1 MAYMIT
7 QSLIGSWF
15 YAMNENP
22 YADATTEDTSWADFM
37 RTLRREPS
45 IPTEA
50 MQNGIDFENLVTD
63 ILNDRANTSD
73 KWYAAAAK
81 IAQIIKGARL
91 QVPAKR
97 FVTIRGMEI
106 MLYGRLDALKA
117 GVVYDIKFTKHY
129 EAGKYFDSPQHP
141 MYLDIVP
148 EADAFTY
155 LASDGSNVWPETYR
169 RDETSDIVPIVE
181 WLFSWFDTNG
191 LMDTYKK
198 LWVAK

>member
-7 QSLIGSWF
+7 QSLISSWF
-15 YAMNENP
+15 YAMTENP
-22 YADATTEDTSWADFM
+22 YSDATTEDTSWEDFM

-45 IPTEA
+45 VPNEA

-63 ILNDRANTSD
+63 ILNGRADASD

-91 QVPAKR
+91 QLPAKR
-97 FVTIRGMEI
+97 IVTIRGEEI
-106 MLYGRLDALKA
+106 LLYGRLDALKA

-129 EAGKYFDSPQHP
+129 DAGKYFGSPQHP

-155 LASDGSNVWPETYR
+155 LASDGTHVWPETYR
-169 RDETSDIVPIVE
+169 RDETSEIIPVIE

-191 LMDTYKK
+191 LMGTYKR